1 MKTNVNAWL
10 GLYSTADATNGF
22 NAVVKTQGPNVHP
35 HDGEGGGGSDQH
47 HNNNHHQGS
56 NHQTHG
62 FTNHNSNSRNDY
74 SVNYAHP
81 ALTYH
86 NDDKSSQSKI
96 NHYSKNQEHIV
107 LSSDL
112 KQNDFLQDPIDLA
125 GTVKKI
131 PQLIELRPDALKVGN
146 RKPTFS
152 YDIDHEYSPHKRH
165 QYGGGG
171 DDGPYY
177 GQHNNNQGNEFVGHE
192 YRPATP
198 SGVSAHRHQY
208 ANYVPGS
215 ESDWRIKKP
224 VQHNNNHYPVKYSKP
239 NYYPGKVHNVPK
251 APLSTPGLKYF
262 ASAKPNNNYN
272 SYFKQQHSVRP
283 RNNEGPVLF
292 PNQDYETNEQRQASS
307 QIVES
312 MVRANDQ
319 LFIVPIYAN
328 NHQQGRYRM
337 NPYQQQ

>member
-1 MKTNVNAWL
+1 M
-10 GLYSTADATNGF
+10 
-22 NAVVKTQGPNVHP
+22 KTQGPNVHP
-35 HDGEGGGGSDQH
+35 RDGEGEHSGADQH
-47 HNNNHHQGS
+47 NHH
-56 NHQTHG
+56 NHGYGAH
-62 FTNHNSNSRNDY
+62 HNSNSRNDF
-74 SVNYAHP
+74 STNYAHP

-131 PQLIELRPDALKVGN
+131 PQLIELRPDALKLHN

-152 YDIDHEYSPHKRH
+152 YDIDHQYSPNKRH
-165 QYGGGG
+165 QYEDDGIYYGNNNHNSKNNNNNNNNNFNNNHNNNNFNYGGGG
-171 DDGPYY
+171 GHDHHD
-177 GQHNNNQGNEFVGHE
+177 FVSHE

-208 ANYVPGS
+208 PNYVPGS
-215 ESDWRIKKP
+215 ESDWRVKKP
-224 VQHNNNHYPVKYSKP
+224 LNNLPYPAKYPKP

-251 APLSTPGLKYF
+251 APLTTPGLKYF
-262 ASAKPNNNYN
+262 ASSPVKQQPNNYN
-272 SYFKQQHSVRP
+272 SYFKGPQQQNVRP
-283 RNNEGPVLF
+283 RNANEGPVVF
-292 PNQDYETNEQRQASS
+292 PAQDYETNEQRQASS

-312 MVRANDQ
+312 MVRGDDQ

-328 NHQQGRYRM
+328 NHQHGRFRM
-337 NPYQQQ
+337 NQ